1 MGSIELNVKNA
12 DAWQNGRNERYVS
25 DIDNRLAD
33 IDVRSIADRAIND
46 ATPGI
51 GERFRKGVAQV
62 GEGAKRVAVSLRSDQ
77 EKQREAWE
85 VFGEK
90 ISRHYLVVRENDH
103 RVGLYEPASK
113 APTITI
119 DKNKISTSH
128 ESGAA
133 IADSVKLA
141 VDRGWASLKV
151 DGTTAYRDA
160 VWLEAKKYD
169 LKVGHKPSPLVRAEF
184 DRWRETNDIRPL
196 TEKGGHQAEPNR
208 SNPQQPPAPDASGVE
223 KRDLGRE
230 FLSKSA
236 EQRLADPALRN
247 AELSA
252 RAARDLASQ
261 RFGAN
266 DPKLKIAFASV
277 DKMVSD
283 QLRHGHQFST
293 PKVVQQIRVAKP
305 DNKQQFDRPRI

>member
-1 MGSIELNVKNA
+1 MANKIQSLTLERVVTQRTELEA
-12 DAWQNGRNERYVS
+12 GIA
-25 DIDNRLAD
+25 LA
-33 IDVRSIADRAIND
+33 RQ
-46 ATPGI
+46 
-51 GERFRKGVAQV
+51 KGVSAV
-62 GEGAKRVAVSLRSDQ
+62 DLLVDERRYSEEALAEGFCQWLKLPRVKVASLILDPEAAKAIS
-77 EKQREAWE
+77 
-85 VFGEK
+85 EK
-90 ISRHYLVVRENDH
+90 IALKHQCLP
-103 RVGLYEPASK
+103 L
-113 APTITI
+113 
-119 DKNKISTSH
+119 KI
-128 ESGAA
+128 
-133 IADSVKLA
+133 
-141 VDRGWASLKV
+141 

-196 TEKGGHQAEPNR
+196 TEKVGHQTEPNR
-208 SNPQQPPAPDASGVE
+208 TNPQQPPAPDANGVE